1 MPLLHWKPEYSVNE
15 AELDSHHQKLFYLLN
30 SAYEN
35 VMSSL
40 EVESVL
46 PLINELS
53 EYTESHFSKE
63 EQYMREKGFQEIDT
77 HIAEHREFT
86 HRIESLKTSYHG
98 DNLEVTKELII
109 VLGEWLLH
117 HVLKE
122 DKKY

>member
-1 MPLLHWKPEYSVNE
+1 
-15 AELDSHHQKLFYLLN
+15 
-30 SAYEN
+30 
-35 VMSSL
+35 MSSP

-86 HRIESLKTSYHG
+86 RRIESLKTSYHG

-122 DKKY
+122 DKKYSK